1 MPVSHS
7 TSVPRRFGLSPQAIM
22 AKLSLFVLL
31 NLLLAGTSLA
41 ATDKKVYIVQLKA
54 SSSAL
59 SRRDEAASSL
69 ESVSAS
75 ADDILYAYDTAING
89 YAAQIS
95 DEQADTLR
103 ARPDVL
109 GVYQS
114 KIHKLHTTRTP
125 QFLGLDNAALL
136 GRSEA
141 VMPST
146 FMHRRDTSSAS
157 AESDLIIG
165 VLDTGV
171 WPERPSYNDDGLG
184 PIPSRWKGECETGDR
199 FGPSYCNKKLIGGRA
214 FYAGY
219 VAETEASTGKPF
231 NWTEAG
237 EFQSARDDD
246 GHGTH
251 TSSTAGGSV
260 VEGASLFGQAS
271 GTARGVA
278 KDARLAMY
286 KVCWAIGCTTADILA
301 AMDKAIEDGVNI
313 MSLSLGGDPSFS
325 ADDAQIVG
333 SFAAM
338 EKGVFVAMSGGN
350 SGPGAATVS
359 NLAPWTLTVAAST
372 LDRDFPATVGLG
384 NGQNFTGSSL
394 YSDGSVPGVKPLT
407 AALPFIAGEDAA
419 ASNRTAADAN
429 LCLEGSLD
437 PAKVTGKIVL
447 CVRGNNGRVAKGGVV
462 RDAGGSG
469 MVLINNAATGE
480 ELIADAHILPALH
493 LGFADGTKVAAYAKT
508 EGASALLV
516 FDGTRLGVPA
526 PQMAAFSSR
535 GPALPVPWLLKPDI
549 TGPGVSILAAWAGE
563 GPTGLEEDTRSVNFN
578 VISGTSMSCPH
589 LSGVATYIMARRPS
603 WSISAIRSAIMTTAY
618 TTLKGTSE
626 TITDTSNR
634 GPADPFAYGN
644 GHVDPTAALDPGLVY
659 ETSADDYLDFL
670 CAVNPGDDF
679 VAQISRS
686 NTTCDPSKTYNANH
700 FNYPSFSTVYDTAS
714 SNVCAFKTRHKRT
727 VTNFGGAGTYK
738 VDVKLSD
745 PDAAHVTVE
754 PDTLTFTKEGEKQS
768 FDVVVRLAKNA
779 TGDGVAF
786 GRLTW
791 SDGKHTV
798 GSSMSFLWL

>member
-1 MPVSHS
+1 M
-7 TSVPRRFGLSPQAIM
+7 T
-22 AKLSLFVLL
+22 KLSLFVLL
-31 NLLLAGTSLA
+31 NLLLAGDALA
-41 ATDKKVYIVQLKA
+41 ATDKKVYIVQLKE
-54 SSSAL
+54 SSSSL
-59 SRRDEAASSL
+59 SRRDEAASTL

-75 ADDILYAYDTAING
+75 ANDILYTYDTAITG

-95 DEQADTLR
+95 DAQADILR

-109 GVYQS
+109 AVHQN

-141 VMPST
+141 LTPSS
-146 FMHRRDTSSAS
+146 FVRRRDTSTAS
-157 AESDLIIG
+157 AEADLIIG

-171 WPERPSYNDDGLG
+171 WPERPSYNDDGLP
-184 PIPSRWKGECETGDR
+184 PIPSRWKGECEAGDS

-219 VAETEASTGKPF
+219 VAEVEASTGTPF
-231 NWTEAG
+231 NWTASG

-260 VEGASLFGQAS
+260 VEGASLFGHAS

-286 KVCWAIGCTTADILA
+286 KVCWASGCSEADILA
-301 AMDKAIEDGVNI
+301 GMDKAIEDGVNV
-313 MSLSLGGDPSFS
+313 MSLSLGGAPSFT
-325 ADDAQIVG
+325 ADDAQNLG
-333 SFAAM
+333 SWAAM
-338 EKGVFVAMSGGN
+338 EKGVFVAMSAGN
-350 SGPGAATVS
+350 SGPGPATAS
-359 NLAPWTLTVAAST
+359 NLAPWFLTVGAST

-384 NGQNFTGSSL
+384 DGQNFTGVSL
-394 YSDGSVPGVKPLT
+394 YSDGSVPGIEPL
-407 AALPFIAGEDAA
+407 ADSLPLIAGIDAA

-429 LCLEGSLD
+429 LCLEGSLA
-437 PAKVTGKIVL
+437 PAKVAGKVVV
-447 CVRGNNGRVAKGGVV
+447 CVRGGNGRVAKGGVV
-462 RDAGGSG
+462 RNAGGRG
-469 MVLINNAATGE
+469 MVIVNSAETGE
-480 ELIADAHILPALH
+480 ELVADAHILPALH
-493 LGFADGTKVAAYAKT
+493 LGFTAGSKVLAYASNAD
-508 EGASALLV
+508 ASASLV
-516 FDGTRLGVPA
+516 FDGTRNGVPA

-535 GPALPVPWLLKPDI
+535 GPALPVPWILKPDI
-549 TGPGVSILAAWAGE
+549 TGPGVTILAAWAGK
-563 GPTGLEEDTRSVNFN
+563 GPTGLEEDTRSVDFN

-589 LSGVATYIMARRPS
+589 LSGVAAYIMARRPG
-603 WSISAIRSAIMTTAY
+603 WSISAIRSAMMTTAY
-618 TTLKGTSE
+618 TTLKGASE
-626 TITDTSNR
+626 TIIDSSDL

-659 ETSADDYLDFL
+659 EVTAEDYLDFL
-670 CAVNPGDDF
+670 CAVNPVDDF

-686 NTTCDPSKTYNANH
+686 NFTCDPSKTYDVNH
-700 FNYPSFSTVYDTAS
+700 LNYPSFSTVYDNKS
-714 SNVCAFKTRHKRT
+714 SNVTTFETTHKRT
-727 VTNFGGAGTYK
+727 VTNFGGAGTYR
-738 VDVKLSD
+738 VDVTLSH
-745 PDAAHVTVE
+745 PDAVHVTVE
-754 PDTLTFTKEGEKQS
+754 PETLTFTREGEKQS
-768 FDVVVRLAKNA
+768 FDVVVRLARNV
-779 TGDGVAF
+779 TEDGTAF